1 MIDFLFRLAFAVMC
15 GIGAVAA
22 ALWVL
27 VLMPA
32 WLRERKLAK
41 QAAAIR
47 EQKHRARVGRR
58 RATAEAAAEKTRNEA
73 GVRKLFMTYATPDP
87 RRQERER
94 QVAGDG
100 NDPIQTSSEPE
111 TAGRRGGALG
121 SDRDRINNSKEMGE
135 L

>member
-58 RATAEAAAEKTRNEA
+58 RATAEAAAEI
-73 GVRKLFMTYATPDP
+73 FMTYATPDP